1 MKHISFIITIALP
14 VIAIVLFISQI
25 MFTNNLAE
33 DGSTLKSI
41 TEKIDTLTIENER
54 LEQQI
59 ASQSSLLVIQQKAVA
74 NGFIEAKHFLTI
86 AQGQYLV
93 AFNQKR

>member
-1 MKHISFIITIALP
+1 MKHILFIATILLP
-14 VIAIVLFISQI
+14 VIAIVLFVSQI
-25 MFTNNLAE
+25 MFTNNLAQ
-33 DGSTLKSI
+33 DGSTLKNI
-41 TEKIDTLTIENER
+41 TVKIDALTVENER

-59 ASQSSLLVIQQKAVA
+59 ASQSSLFVIQQKAVA
-74 NGFIEAKHFLTI
+74 QGFVEAKHFLTI